1 MIRNIYI
8 TVNMQKKNNISVTF
22 MTYKQK
28 EEMVH
33 NTWHSDTQLNTDE
46 LDHKPN
52 LLKQKLV

>member
-1 MIRNIYI
+1 
-8 TVNMQKKNNISVTF
+8 